1 MKRKTLIAT
10 LLHDALQ
17 KRSKESTRSQA
28 ARFAVGL
35 MRGSVLGGV
44 FAISSVAIPA
54 ITASAGTP
62 CDTYIPS
69 CGGGLCDCGKCEIQA
84 PICGCGKC
92 GKSKLF
98 RHNPLYRTL
107 DTLAGGIEKVLG
119 LDQCKVGCDSCG
131 DDSCDSGNW
140 MMSALPMLP
149 LAQPSRSAPIPVPL
163 VPATRLKS
171 PSTASP
177 RLPTVPPLETEPSK
191 PREFQPQVLKPRISQ
206 PRIVSPR
213 PEPARKLENS
223 VPEAAPQKLEPLR
236 NEPLQPEPLSP
247 RPTEPAQQPRE
258 SPAPES
264 LAPSPQETTGPAPR
278 MTEPRIV
285 PGESSSTPSEL
296 EIFGGDAQATDA
308 LNSPPA
314 KTTPDATPAPPK
326 KGSLFDALDDLDDP
340 FSEDAARLSEP
351 YQQIRPTGYRSTGI
365 PRRSYRPVYPL
376 PAKTQRHVQPNHKV
390 IGSGL
395 RPADRVELLR
405 RVSHEQPIE
414 PQAAVGRRVLAPYRA
429 SR

>member
-44 FAISSVAIPA
+44 FAISSLAIPA
-54 ITASAGTP
+54 NTVSAGTP

-69 CGGGLCDCGKCEIQA
+69 CDCGQCEIQA

-119 LDQCKVGCDSCG
+119 LDQCEGGSSC

-140 MMSALPMLP
+140 MMSAQPML
-149 LAQPSRSAPIPVPL
+149 LMAQPSMSAPIPVPL
-163 VPATRLKS
+163 VPAAPLKS
-171 PSTASP
+171 PQTTP
-177 RLPTVPPLETEPSK
+177 PQTTPPQLPTVPPLETEPNQ
-191 PREFQPQVLKPRISQ
+191 PREFQPEVLKPRISQ
-206 PRIVSPR
+206 PRIVAPKA
-213 PEPARKLENS
+213 EPARE
-223 VPEAAPQKLEPLR
+223 LEPLR
-236 NEPLQPEPLSP
+236 TEPLRPLPSQPDP
-247 RPTEPAQQPRE
+247 QPQ
-258 SPAPES
+258 API
-264 LAPSPQETTGPAPR
+264 ETTGPTPR
-278 MTEPRIV
+278 MTAPRIV
-285 PGESSSTPSEL
+285 PGESPASPSE
-296 EIFGGDAQATDA
+296 QATDA
-308 LNSPPA
+308 LELPPA
-314 KTTPDATPAPPK
+314 KSTPGAKPTPK
-326 KGSLFDALDDLDDP
+326 KEGSLFDALDDLDDP

-351 YQQIRPTGYRSTGI
+351 YQQIRPTGYRSSGI
-365 PRRSYRPVYPL
+365 PRHSYRPVYPL